1 MIRALVL
8 NPITERREIVHSNE
22 PNVIESWRSISRFS
36 SRKRTRPCDI
46 WRSIRQYSACEKL
59 SISGG
64 ELRVIFGHF
73 IRNENQYQDCRE
85 KGSFMKANEI
95 VLGNIEIFE

>member
-1 MIRALVL
+1 MLSNRGGVFRDLAVGSVLGLVIFGGVYANIRLA
-8 NPITERREIVHSNE
+8 
-22 PNVIESWRSISRFS
+22 
-36 SRKRTRPCDI
+36 
-46 WRSIRQYSACEKL
+46 EKL

-95 VLGNIEIFE
+95 VLGNIEISE

>member
-1 MIRALVL
+1 MYTHIPDEDFWAFSCSKSYVFVKEYRDCF
-8 NPITERREIVHSNE
+8 
-22 PNVIESWRSISRFS
+22 WQSRV
-36 SRKRTRPCDI
+36 KRTRPCDI

-95 VLGNIEIFE
+95 VLGNIENI